1 MLSRG
6 VYQTEIVLFWMA
18 DIRRNLSSLAILRSE
33 IDFGMMLK
41 QSRSLLVSTFQSLMF
56 SPEAANKR
64 SGLRSSSKVILVIGE
79 LSTGVTLIF

>member
-1 MLSRG
+1 MLSKG

-18 DIRRNLSSLAILRSE
+18 DIRRNRSSLAILRSE

-56 SPEAANKR
+56 SLEAANKR

-79 LSTGVTLIF
+79 LST

>member
-1 MLSRG
+1 
-6 VYQTEIVLFWMA
+6 MA
-18 DIRRNLSSLAILRSE
+18 DIRRNRSSLAILRSE

-56 SPEAANKR
+56 SLEAANKR

-79 LSTGVTLIF
+79 LST

>member
-1 MLSRG
+1 MLSKG
-6 VYQTEIVLFWMA
+6 VYQTEMVLFWMA
-18 DIRRNLSSLAILRSE
+18 DIRRKRSSLAILRSE

-56 SPEAANKR
+56 SLEAANKR

-79 LSTGVTLIF
+79 LST